1 MFFLVGQCYR
11 QSLKHHLNDINWN
24 MEDTIDVENYENN
37 GQCIVDG
44 NIDHVLHR
52 NGLFRL
58 DAFTYSP
65 GIVCL
70 MHYTSFYISATL
82 RLNLK
87 WINRSFLGLF
97 AQWR

>member
-1 MFFLVGQCYR
+1 
-11 QSLKHHLNDINWN
+11 

-37 GQCIVDG
+37 GQRIVDG

-65 GIVCL
+65 GDCL
-70 MHYTSFYISATL
+70 FDALHVLLHFPYSSIEL
-82 RLNLK
+82 
-87 WINRSFLGLF
+87 
-97 AQWR
+97 